1 MNVERPDSP
10 PVAETLPQWREF
22 ALAYLR
28 EQFGP
33 HAPRELGEAAFF
45 DGSVLEGDGR
55 VVIMPF
61 TAAPGGGES
70 AEFWVVVGQTES
82 NYYPRWGLSADDA
95 FRVHVGTRFMLVL
108 GVAQI
113 DAGDY
118 DPRRDVARM
127 LAQVAPGEAAES
139 VSLAA
144 MFAVGDQR
152 HAVARVR
159 VGGVEAYAMT
169 ADCPPGFSTRV
180 DLAPH
185 VAYRLHL
192 GGLLLAEHDNERR
205 AARRDSREGPAGALR
220 RM

>member
-1 MNVERPDSP
+1 MSVERPNTP
-10 PVAETLPQWREF
+10 PDAATLPLWREF

-45 DGSVLEGDGR
+45 DGAVLEGDGR
-55 VVIMPF
+55 VAVLPF

-70 AEFWVVVGQTES
+70 AEFWVVVGQTEP
-82 NYYPRWGLSADDA
+82 NYYPRWGLSVDDA
-95 FRVHVGTRFMLVL
+95 FRVHLGTRFMLVL
-108 GVAQI
+108 GVAQT
-113 DAGDY
+113 DGHDY
-118 DPRRDVARM
+118 DPRDDVLRM
-127 LAQVAPGEAAES
+127 LAQVAPGEALDS

-144 MFAVGDQR
+144 MFRVGDQR
-152 HAVARVR
+152 HAVARVC

-185 VAYRLHL
+185 VVYRLHL
-192 GGLLLAEHDNERR
+192 GSLLLMEHEDERR